1 MKMKAAICYE
11 FGKPLVI
18 EDVEMEALK
27 KGEVKVRISAAAIC
41 HSDIHSIKGEHGTAK
56 LPALPGHE
64 VSGYV
69 EEIGEGVTYVQPGD
83 PVVCCLVRAGCGHC
97 YYCITGLPN
106 FCENW
111 HFEFKRPGPY
121 RNKNGE
127 QLTLLGG
134 LYAGFVEHTI
144 VPEDGV
150 VKIPKDMPMDRAAL
164 LGCGVISGFGAVVN
178 KAMVKPFSSVVVMGV
193 GGVGLNAI
201 QGAAFV
207 GAHPIIAADVV
218 NGKLEAARSFG
229 ATHTINLKKERDP
242 IAVVRKMTYGRGAD
256 YIFITV
262 AGIQPKRQGFMML
275 APNGMEIIIG
285 HGINEYLSEFDAVEF
300 VGGRMM
306 TGCAMGASR
315 IRVDIPRLIELYQVG
330 RLKLDELISRR
341 YRLEQINEAIEDAE
355 KGEALRNVILF

>member
-1 MKMKAAICYE
+1 MKAAVCYE

-18 EDVEMEALK
+18 EDVEMDALK

-41 HSDIHSIKGEHGTAK
+41 HSDIHSIKGEHGRCR
-56 LPALPGHE
+56 LPALAGHE

-69 EEIGEGVTYVQPGD
+69 EEIGEGVTYVKPGD

-111 HFEFKRPGPY
+111 HFEFQRLGPY
-121 RNKNGE
+121 RNKDGK
-127 QLTLLGG
+127 QLTILGG
-134 LYAGFVEHTI
+134 LYAGFVEYTI
-144 VPEDGV
+144 VPEDGL

-178 KAMVKPFSSVVVMGV
+178 GAKVKPFSSVVVMGT

-207 GAHPIIAADVV
+207 GAHPIIAADVLDS
-218 NGKLEAARSFG
+218 KLETAQSFG
-229 ATHTINLKKERDP
+229 ATHTINVKKESDP
-242 IAVVRKMTYGRGAD
+242 IMAVKKMTYGRGAD

-262 AGIQPKRQGFMML
+262 AGIQPKRQGFLML
-275 APNGMEIIIG
+275 APNGMEIMIG
-285 HGINEYLSEFDAVEF
+285 HGMHEMLSDRDAVEF
-300 VGGRMM
+300 IGGRMI

-315 IRVDIPRLIELYQVG
+315 IRVDIPRLIELYQAG
-330 RLKLDELISRR
+330 RLKLDELITRK

-355 KGEALRNVILF
+355 KGEPLRNVILV

>member
-1 MKMKAAICYE
+1 LKAAVCYE
-11 FGKPLVI
+11 FNKPLAI
-18 EDVEMEALK
+18 EEVTLEPPG
-27 KGEVKVRISAAAIC
+27 KGEVKVRISVAAIC
-41 HSDIHSIKGEHGTAK
+41 HSDIHSIKGEHGRCR
-56 LPALPGHE
+56 LPALAGHE
-64 VSGYV
+64 VAGYV

-111 HFEFKRPGPY
+111 HFEFQRLGPY
-121 RNKNGE
+121 RNKDGK
-127 QLTLLGG
+127 QLILLGG
-134 LYAGFVEHTI
+134 LYAGFVEYTI

-150 VKIPKDMPMDRAAL
+150 VKIPRDMPMDKAAL

-178 KAMVKPFSSVVVMGV
+178 GAKVKPFSSVVVMGT

-218 NGKLEAARSFG
+218 DSKLEAARSFG
-229 ATHTINLKKERDP
+229 ATHTINVKKESDP
-242 IAVVRKMTYGRGAD
+242 IMAVKKMTYGRGAD
-256 YIFITV
+256 YVFITV
-262 AGIQPKRQGFMML
+262 AGIQPKRQGFLML
-275 APNGMEIIIG
+275 ARNGMEMMIG
-285 HGINEYLSEFDAVEF
+285 HGIREMLSDWDAVEF
-300 VGGRMM
+300 VGGRMI

-315 IRVDIPRLIELYQVG
+315 IRVDIPRLIELYQAG
-330 RLKLDELISRR
+330 RLKLDELITRK
-341 YRLEQINEAIEDAE
+341 YQLEQINEAIEDAE

>member
-1 MKMKAAICYE
+1 MKAAICYQ

-18 EDVEMEALK
+18 EEVEMEAPK
-27 KGEVKVRISAAAIC
+27 KGEVKVRISVAAIC
-41 HSDIHSIKGEHGTAK
+41 HSDIHSIKGEHGRGR
-56 LPALPGHE
+56 LPALAGHE

-69 EEIGEGVTYVQPGD
+69 EEVGEGVTYVQPGD

-97 YYCITGLPN
+97 HYCITGFPN

-111 HFEFKRPGPY
+111 HFEFQRLGPY

-127 QLTLLGG
+127 QLTLFAG
-134 LYAGFVEHTI
+134 LYAGFVEQTI
-144 VPEDGV
+144 IPEDGV

-178 KAMVKPFSSVVVMGV
+178 GAKVKPFSSVVVVGT

-218 NGKLEAARSFG
+218 DSKLEAARSFG
-229 ATHTINLKKERDP
+229 ATHTINVKKERDP
-242 IAVVRKMTYGRGAD
+242 ISAVRKMTYGRGAD
-256 YIFITV
+256 HVFIAV
-262 AGIQPKRQGFMML
+262 AGIQPKRQGFLML
-275 APNGMEIIIG
+275 ARNGMEMIIG
-285 HGINEYLSEFDAVEF
+285 HGVNEYLSEFDAVEF
-300 VGGRMM
+300 VGGRMI

-315 IRVDIPRLIELYQVG
+315 IRVDIPRLIELYQAG
-330 RLKLDELISRR
+330 RLKLDELITRE

>member
-1 MKMKAAICYE
+1 MKAAICYE

-18 EDVEMEALK
+18 EDVEMDAIK
-27 KGEVKVRISAAAIC
+27 KGEVKVLISAAAIC
-41 HSDIHSIKGEHGTAK
+41 HSDIHSIKGEHGAAK

-69 EEIGEGVTYVQPGD
+69 EEVGEGVTYVQPGD

-97 YYCITGLPN
+97 YYCITGFPN

-144 VPEDGV
+144 VPEDGI

-178 KAMVKPFSSVVVMGV
+178 KAKVKPFSSVVVMGA

-218 NGKLEAARSFG
+218 DSKLEAARSFG
-229 ATHTINLKKERDP
+229 ATHTINLKKEGDP
-242 IAVVRKMTYGRGAD
+242 IAAVRKMTYGRGAD

-285 HGINEYLSEFDAVEF
+285 HGMNEYLSEFDAVEF

-315 IRVDIPRLIELYQVG
+315 IRVDIPRLIELYRVG

-341 YRLEQINEAIEDAE
+341 YRLEQINEAIEEAE